1 MPNLTDLTLGMY
13 LNEESNEDFYSSLKA
28 HASSIQVKTLKLSRV
43 KCPTPASSHHL
54 VEALCSMP
62 NLTDLTLGMYL
73 NEESN
78 EDFYS
83 SLKAHASSIQVKTL
97 KLSRVKCPTP
107 ASSHH
112 LVEALCSM
120 PNLTDLRLGMYLN
133 EESNED
139 FYSSLKAHAS
149 SIQVKTLEFN
159 HVKCPTSAS
168 SHHLVEALCSM
179 PNLTDLTLGMYLN
192 EESNEDFYSSLKA
205 HASSIQV
212 KTLKLDD
219 VKCLTP
225 ASSHHL
231 VEALCSMPNLTDL
244 TLEMVLDK
252 ESSEDFYSS
261 LKAHASSIQV
271 KTLELHDVGFP
282 TPASSH
288 HLVEA
293 LCSMP
298 NLTDLTL
305 GMDWDEEFYCTLK
318 ANASSIQVKTL
329 RLYAVSFPTPASL
342 QFLAEALCSMP
353 NLSDLTLYEMGVHEQ
368 LCSALKAKAS
378 SIQGC
383 FPQIR
388 KGNFRFN
395 GVAQKDFNSFLHTL
409 SCIPSLFD
417 PDASSDLD
425 GSANSGNSNDS
436 DGSSDSDAP
445 ANSGNSNDS
454 DGSSD
459 SDAPAN
465 SGNSN
470 ASDNSADCGNSN
482 NLDCLADMANIS
494 VTTDTT
500 LNSNP
505 WVMYTLQEG
514 QFLHQTTLNSN
525 PWGMYTLQEGQCLHQ
540 TTLNSMLAIH
550 QMLYVNSLRHTE
562 KVAVVRAG
570 LTRGNLLLLSRE
582 FNRMIL
588 EFQRSNQSMKS
599 SCYGI
604 NRVRQCPSG
613 NTLS

>member
-271 KTLELHDVGFP
+271 KTLELHDVGFT
-282 TPASSH
+282 TPASSD
-288 HLVEA
+288 LVEA

-305 GMDWDEEFYCTLK
+305 GMDHYKESNEDFYSSLK
-318 ANASSIQVKTL
+318 AN
-329 RLYAVSFPTPASL
+329 
-342 QFLAEALCSMP
+342 
-353 NLSDLTLYEMGVHEQ
+353 
-368 LCSALKAKAS
+368 AS

-395 GVAQKDFNSFLHTL
+395 GIAQDDLNSFLHTL
-409 SCIPSLFD
+409 SSLCD
-417 PDASSDLD
+417 SDDSSISD
-425 GSANSGNSNDS
+425 GSNDSDVLSVSDGSNDS
-436 DGSSDSDAP
+436 DG
-445 ANSGNSNDS
+445 
-454 DGSSD
+454 
-459 SDAPAN
+459 
-465 SGNSN
+465 
-470 ASDNSADCGNSN
+470 
-482 NLDCLADMANIS
+482 LADLANIS
-494 VTTDTT
+494 VTTD
-500 LNSNP
+500 
-505 WVMYTLQEG
+505 V
-514 QFLHQTTLNSN
+514 
-525 PWGMYTLQEGQCLHQ
+525 
-540 TTLNSMLAIH
+540 
-550 QMLYVNSLRHTE
+550 
-562 KVAVVRAG
+562 
-570 LTRGNLLLLSRE
+570 
-582 FNRMIL
+582 
-588 EFQRSNQSMKS
+588 QSPRRTSPPSDHPQQQPMGDVHSPRRTIPS
-599 SCYGI
+599 SDHPQQH
-604 NRVRQCPSG
+604 VG
-613 NTLS
+613 NTSDAVCQFSQTHREGSSSQSRPYKRQAPSTQSRVPQDDPEIPGKQSKV